1 MKPVIKAVALDK
13 DGVTF
18 DTESLIYRAFRELI
32 VREKLPLE
40 PALFEALVGKPPE
53 VYLKVLGEALGQE
66 MALDDFI
73 AHWFALRDEIF
84 SVEGAPFMPGAD
96 RLIEYLHAAGVPLAL
111 VTGDFR
117 RNVEQDFARST
128 RPELFACFDVVITHD
143 DVARPK
149 PDPQPYQMAA
159 AALGVAPE
167 HLLVV
172 EDSPPGVEA
181 ATTAGCLTLIL
192 PGYGMISPDLAARAW
207 RTIRHHDEVLRL
219 FDEYGSR

>member
-1 MKPVIKAVALDK
+1 MISIVMADDHPMIREGIK
-13 DGVTF
+13 
-18 DTESLIYRAFRELI
+18 SMI
-32 VREKLPLE
+32 EKY
-40 PALFEALVGKPPE
+40 AN
-53 VYLKVLGEALGQE
+53 LKVLGEALGQE

-96 RLIEYLHAAGVPLAL
+96 HLIEYLHGAGVPLAL

-159 AALGVAPE
+159 AALDVAPE

-172 EDSPPGVEA
+172 E
-181 ATTAGCLTLIL
+181 AGWRTLIL
-192 PGYGMISPDLAARAW
+192 PGYGMITADLAARAW
-207 RTIRHHDEVLRL
+207 RTVSHHDEVREI
-219 FDEYGSR
+219 FDAHRA

>member
-1 MKPVIKAVALDK
+1 MKPEIKAVALDK

-18 DTESLIYRAFRELI
+18 DTERLIYRAFRELI
-32 VREKLPLE
+32 VREKLPLQ
-40 PALFEALVGKPPE
+40 PALFEELVGKPPE

-73 AHWFALRDEIF
+73 AHWFALRDTIF
-84 SVEGAPFMPGAD
+84 AEEGAPFMPGAD

-111 VTGDFR
+111 VTGGFR
-117 RNVEQDFARST
+117 GNVEQDFARSP
-128 RPELFACFDVVITHD
+128 RPELVACFDVVITHD

-167 HLLVV
+167 NLLVV
-172 EDSPPGVEA
+172 EDSPPGVLA
-181 ATTAGCLTLIL
+181 AVEAGCRTLIL
-192 PGYGMISPDLAARAW
+192 PGYGMIMPDLAARAW
-207 RTIRHHDEVLRL
+207 RTVSHHDEVREL
-219 FDEYGSR
+219 FDAHRA

>member
-1 MKPVIKAVALDK
+1 MKPEIKAVALDK

-84 SVEGAPFMPGAD
+84 AAEGAPFMPGAD
-96 RLIEYLHAAGVPLAL
+96 RLIAYLHGAGVPLAL

-149 PDPQPYQMAA
+149 PDPQPSKTS
-159 AALGVAPE
+159 AP
-167 HLLVV
+167 
-172 EDSPPGVEA
+172 SPPLKKSKNTSTNTSSGRTPPS
-181 ATTAGCLTLIL
+181 AT
-192 PGYGMISPDLAARAW
+192 SP
-207 RTIRHHDEVLRL
+207 
-219 FDEYGSR
+219 